1 MQQNQEFYFIIII
14 GIILGLLLVS
24 FIVGILFMYQRR
36 QHRQE
41 KELGQLKDRY
51 DKELLQSQLEI
62 QENTF
67 ITIAQ
72 ELHDNI
78 GQMLSVVKLSLSALP
93 LENNHPAYDQV
104 QSSQQVLY
112 KAIFDLSNLT
122 KSLHTDRITQIGLK
136 ESIQFELSTI
146 RKTGV
151 LDVKFHSAGRELPI
165 NDKKAIILFRIFQ
178 ESLNNILKHSLASKI
193 IVDIK
198 YRDNILI
205 LDISDNG
212 IGFDVNE
219 KKDSKDS
226 ASGVGLKNLYK
237 RATLIGAEFS
247 IQSEPGKG
255 TQTVIK
261 LPLNEE

>member
-1 MQQNQEFYFIIII
+1 MQKDQELYTVIVI
-14 GIILGLLLVS
+14 GIILALLLVS

-36 QHRQE
+36 QYRQE
-41 KELGQLKDRY
+41 KELVQLKDRY
-51 DKELLQSQLEI
+51 EKELMQSQLEI

-93 LENNHPAYDQV
+93 LESNHPAFEQV
-104 QSSQQVLY
+104 QNSQQVLY

-122 KSLHTDRITQIGLK
+122 KSLHTDRITQIGLT

-146 RKTGV
+146 KKTGA
-151 LDVKFHSAGRELPI
+151 LDVKFHSAGRQLPI
-165 NDKKAIILFRIFQ
+165 NDQKAIILFRIFQ

-193 IVDIK
+193 IVDMK
-198 YRDNILI
+198 FQDDTMI

-212 IGFDVNE
+212 IGFDVKE
-219 KKDSKDS
+219 KKESKDS
-226 ASGVGLKNLYK
+226 SSGVGLKNLYK
-237 RATLIGAEFS
+237 RAELIGADLS